1 MPHLELKEGAKLY
14 YEVHG
19 EGAPFIFL
27 NGVMMN
33 TLSWVAYVPVLSK
46 KFKLILVDLRDQG
59 QSSKMAQPYELDI
72 HVGDLLRLLDELAL
86 PKVHIMGPSYGGN
99 VALKFALSHQN
110 RLKTL
115 MLPNTMS
122 FVTNIL
128 LQIGQGW
135 ELAAELNNGEKFFK
149 LATPVIYSPTFFQN
163 FLDFLIQRQAMFKS
177 MLTKEWFEAFIRLSQ
192 SAYSYYISPE
202 QLKTITVPTLLIGA
216 EDDIITPI
224 EYMEILHE
232 NIKGSEFVVIPK
244 AGHGT
249 VIESMNEMMTMLIGF
264 ALKHS

>member
-1 MPHLELKEGAKLY
+1 VAFLNLKDGGKLY
-14 YEVHG
+14 YEIYG

-27 NGVMMN
+27 NGIMMN
-33 TLSWVAYVPVLSK
+33 TLSWAAYVPVLSK

-59 QSSKMAQPYELDI
+59 QSSKIKKQYELDI
-72 HVGDLLRLLDELAL
+72 HVGDLLSLLDGLAL

-99 VALKFALSHQN
+99 VALKFALLHQD

-115 MLPNTMS
+115 MLPNTIS

-128 LQIGQGW
+128 LQIGKGW
-135 ELAAELNNGEKFFK
+135 ELAAELNDGEKFFQ
-149 LATPVIYSPTFFQN
+149 LATPVIYSPTFFQG
-163 FLDFLIQRQAMFKS
+163 FLDFLVKRQAMFKS
-177 MLTKEWFEAFIRLSQ
+177 MLTKEWFEAFIRLSR
-192 SAYSYYISPE
+192 SAYSYYVSPE
-202 QLKTITVPTLLIGA
+202 QLRTIEVPTLLIGA

-232 NIKGSEFVVIPK
+232 NIRGSEFVVVPK

-249 VIESMNEMMTMLIGF
+249 IVERMNEIMTLLIGF
-264 ALKHS
+264 ATKHA